1 MLARSASERRF
12 GSATRR
18 STLRQAP
25 VAEHGPAAWW
35 GSGGGEAGDRDEEER
50 EIGTGGWM
58 SFGSVAAY
66 AVGDG

>member
-1 MLARSASERRF
+1 
-12 GSATRR
+12 
-18 STLRQAP
+18 